1 MKDGFIKAAA
11 LTPQIRVADPAYNAE
26 QVIQA
31 AVEADLEGVRLMVF
45 PELCLVGYTAG
56 DLLYQETLLSAAQSA
71 LRRVAEGT
79 SSVGAILFVGL
90 PVRADGLIYNCAA
103 ALWRG
108 RVLGVV
114 PKRYLPNYGE
124 FYERRYFASAPAEN
138 SALSLFGVSVPFGSK
153 LLFAARAPE
162 GLKIGVELCEDL
174 WSAQPPSVFHA
185 VNGATVIVNLSSSDE
200 TVGKAEDR
208 RNLISVQSAKLAA
221 GYVYADAG
229 AGESTSDMVFAGHNV
244 VAENGRILSESLP
257 FSKKAAVSEIDVSF
271 LLHER
276 SKSANFGYEKDG
288 GYLVVPYGA
297 EAEETQLTRAYAR
310 FPFVPE
316 RESELGERA
325 ELILTMQAEGLKRRL
340 AHTGAKTLVI
350 GLSGGLDSTLA
361 LLVAA
366 RAAEASGRPMSDIVG
381 VTMPCFGTTD
391 RTFNNTVALAKAM
404 KITFKKIDI
413 TKSVL
418 RHFREIGQDPAVTDV
433 TYENAQA
440 RERTQVLMDIANMT
454 GGLVVGTG
462 DLSELALGWATYNG
476 DHMSMYG
483 VNAGVPKTLV
493 RYLVR
498 YEALRGKPKRRKILF
513 DILETPVSPEL
524 LPAKDGA
531 IVQRTEEIVG
541 PYELHDFFL
550 YYFVRMGFP
559 PKKIYRVAVYAF
571 AGKYGPEEIYR
582 WLNSFFRRFFTQ
594 QFKRNCLPDGVKV
607 GSVSLSPR
615 GDWRMPSDASR
626 EAWMAELEEIC
637 PERKTK

>member
-138 SALSLFGVSVPFGSK
+138 GALSLFGVSVPFGSK

-185 VNGATVIVNLSSSDE
+185 VNGATVIVNLSASDE
-200 TVGKAEDR
+200 TVGKAEYR

-483 VNAGVPKTLV
+483 VNGSIPKTLV

-498 YEALRGKPKRRKILF
+498 HAADTCGDEALAAVLY
-513 DILETPVSPEL
+513 DILDTPVSPEL
-524 LPAKDGA
+524 LPAEEDGTIA
-531 IVQRTEEIVG
+531 QKTEDLVG

-550 YYFVRMGFP
+550 YHFIRYGCP
-559 PKKIYRVAVYAF
+559 PRKILHLAELAF
-571 AGKYGPEEIYR
+571 AGRYDRAAILK
-582 WLNSFFRRFFTQ
+582 WLRTFFRRFFQQ
-594 QFKRNCLPDGVKV
+594 QFKRSCLPDGPKV
-607 GSVSLSPR
+607 GSVTLSPR
-615 GDWRMPSDASR
+615 GDWRMPSDASAALWLR
-626 EAWMAELEEIC
+626 ELEDLQ
-637 PERKTK
+637 

>member
-1 MKDGFIKAAA
+1 M
-11 LTPQIRVADPAYNAE
+11 RMPA
-26 QVIQA
+26 
-31 AVEADLEGVRLMVF
+31 
-45 PELCLVGYTAG
+45 P
-56 DLLYQETLLSAAQSA
+56 
-71 LRRVAEGT
+71 
-79 SSVGAILFVGL
+79 
-90 PVRADGLIYNCAA
+90 
-103 ALWRG
+103 
-108 RVLGVV
+108 
-114 PKRYLPNYGE
+114 
-124 FYERRYFASAPAEN
+124 
-138 SALSLFGVSVPFGSK
+138 
-153 LLFAARAPE
+153 
-162 GLKIGVELCEDL
+162 
-174 WSAQPPSVFHA
+174 
-185 VNGATVIVNLSSSDE
+185 
-200 TVGKAEDR
+200 
-208 RNLISVQSAKLAA
+208 
-221 GYVYADAG
+221 
-229 AGESTSDMVFAGHNV
+229 GESTSDMVFAGHNV

-288 GYLVVPYGA
+288 GYLIVPYGA

-340 AHTGAKTLVI
+340 AHTGAKKLVI

-513 DILETPVSPEL
+513 DILDTPVSRSSFPR
-524 LPAKDGA
+524 
-531 IVQRTEEIVG
+531 RTGRSSNGRRRSSAPMNCTTFSSTISYG
-541 PYELHDFFL
+541 WDF
-550 YYFVRMGFP
+550 R
-559 PKKIYRVAVYAF
+559 PKKSTVSPCMRLPGNTVRRKF
-571 AGKYGPEEIYR
+571 TAG
-582 WLNSFFRRFFTQ
+582 
-594 QFKRNCLPDGVKV
+594 
-607 GSVSLSPR
+607 
-615 GDWRMPSDASR
+615 
-626 EAWMAELEEIC
+626 
-637 PERKTK
+637 